1 MSGKVCIY
9 RCSSLHMRPQ
19 AREGSVRPFSI
30 SEPRSE
36 CHVPLPDEY
45 QRTIPWHVSSI
56 QSFWPHHQRGKRAS
70 PATDAPA
77 ATPFR
82 ASAQIMMST

>member
-1 MSGKVCIY
+1 MARVVYSILLA
-9 RCSSLHMRPQ
+9 SS
-19 AREGSVRPFSI
+19 
-30 SEPRSE
+30 
-36 CHVPLPDEY
+36 
-45 QRTIPWHVSSI
+45 
-56 QSFWPHHQRGKRAS
+56 QRGKRAS